1 VGVKLEDH
9 IAKLLKR
16 VDEWIAEQKE
26 TASLEKARVDDGKRP
41 EQKRAD
47 RAKRGNDKGFDGRP
61 EFSNFGDQRLDRV
74 SGINVNDRKDADSG
88 QSNKGKSLHIL
99 KELKSIKPN
108 LPKSEPIDKARVDE
122 GKTDY
127 QKQAARADRA
137 GSWEKENLGTAG
149 SGHSKIKE
157 ITHFLHNS
165 KLDQIK
171 RSPKPNFPAEPVEK
185 AIDMKQVKA
194 GIVAG
199 AMALAPHAKDSIKSI
214 PQKVTQTIQ
223 HINGQEK
230 LRNDAADRFG
240 IKDSNEWITDYS
252 YNTISGKHEVHSH
265 YDRVP
270 KSKKVTNEH
279 VNQFKKEKGL
289 DISQIKAANTE
300 PVDKSIEDQ
309 MFYEKHKKQI
319 HQEGKARRAAIE
331 QKKSTPSLVEKLSS
345 WINKPKAQPSQ
356 PQAPAE
362 QKPDKLAA
370 SEKTPIV
377 MTAKQAVDEHKELVH
392 VLKTPSHKDDLKE
405 AKEQG
410 VELKEYKQK
419 LDKSATVKK
428 PHNLDLTHV
437 ATVETPKELHPFISG
452 GHPVPYDHP
461 HRELAAKFVT
471 DVWRKNKPE
480 GKRMSEK
487 LLGIG
492 ENGKVNP
499 AAKQGYSTVKAEKK
513 DYAAPTPADISAP
526 AIINERRT
534 MTGRNYI
541 SGPDIISGY
550 PSTVGESGQPK
561 DKDMKKSE
569 LAKSLKKLFGKEL
582 DKAQNSDPS
591 TRFKNETGVNKQV
604 HSGSTGISGQGYT
617 VRGAKATVSSEGNK
631 GQEFRQ
637 PQGGPNFDRGL
648 ARDKAKSVLSD
659 LKAMPKPNLP
669 KSEKSLEKLDPMSHQ
684 PGTMLDKSSPEY
696 LYKMKTFG
704 DGLKKYCSSKMEKA
718 NNFEAKSGLKGQ
730 DVALKMVRA
739 TNPNSG
745 PKGVHQARP
754 DKQGKSTAGI
764 EAVNSK
770 KLGDMAS
777 KMTTP
782 VSSKRDTQSASMAM
796 GNASKLGHKKVLTEL
811 KAMPKPN
818 LPKSEAPIA
827 KSDSSLKKNSKF
839 KELEAKLNA
848 IMPSKPVNPEI
859 QAAAKAK
866 VAAGMQAKAKHD
878 QMEKDRTTQQIS
890 EQKLKQDLLLPEN
903 IKLDRPKYL
912 TLQQGHEAILN
923 GKPNP
928 MQEAGKNK
936 PQHLDDI
943 KLLNNY
949 HGKNIITG
957 VHDQPVKSWGNETY
971 LMHPDGKLDFQH
983 AEYDTSDARK

>member
-1 VGVKLEDH
+1 MGVKLEDH

-26 TASLEKARVDDGKRP
+26 TAGLE
-41 EQKRAD
+41 
-47 RAKRGNDKGFDGRP
+47 
-61 EFSNFGDQRLDRV
+61 
-74 SGINVNDRKDADSG
+74 
-88 QSNKGKSLHIL
+88 
-99 KELKSIKPN
+99 
-108 LPKSEPIDKARVDE
+108 KARVDE

-149 SGHSKIKE
+149 SGHSKTKE

-171 RSPKPNFPAEPVEK
+171 RSPKPNFPAEPV
-185 AIDMKQVKA
+185 
-194 GIVAG
+194 
-199 AMALAPHAKDSIKSI
+199 
-214 PQKVTQTIQ
+214 
-223 HINGQEK
+223 
-230 LRNDAADRFG
+230 
-240 IKDSNEWITDYS
+240 
-252 YNTISGKHEVHSH
+252 
-265 YDRVP
+265 
-270 KSKKVTNEH
+270 
-279 VNQFKKEKGL
+279 
-289 DISQIKAANTE
+289 
-300 PVDKSIEDQ
+300 DKSIEDQ
-309 MFYEKHKKQI
+309 MFYEKHKKQV

-331 QKKSTPSLVEKLSS
+331 QKKSAPSLVEKLSS
-345 WINKPKAQPSQ
+345 WVNKPKAQPSQ
-356 PQAPAE
+356 PQAPVE

-377 MTAKQAVDEHKELVH
+377 MTAKQAVKEHKELVH

-410 VELKEYKQK
+410 KELKEYKGK
-419 LDKSATVKK
+419 LDKSANSSGLKSS
-428 PHNLDLTHV
+428 LDLNHV
-437 ATVETPKELHPFISG
+437 ASVPTPKELHPFISSG
-452 GHPVPYDHP
+452 ATIPYNHP

-480 GKRMSEK
+480 GMRMSSK
-487 LLGIG
+487 LLGVDEHG
-492 ENGKVNP
+492 QKT
-499 AAKQGYSTVKAEKK
+499 TVKAEKK
-513 DYAAPTPADISAP
+513 DYAAPTPADVSAP

-534 MTGRNYI
+534 NTGRRYI

-550 PSTVGESGQPK
+550 PSSVGESGQPK

-569 LAKSLKKLFGKEL
+569 LVKSLKKLFGKEL
-582 DKAQNSDPS
+582 EKAQSEPNLPSGVKNLDPRLTHQRAARESNEKTLHQKGVHIPRPDSGITTERANNFSISRQKDKHKNVLSNLKAMPKPNLPKSEPIEKARVDEGKRPEQKRAARANRGNDKAFDGRPEFSNFGDQRLDRVSGINVND
-591 TRFKNETGVNKQV
+591 RKNAD
-604 HSGSTGISGQGYT
+604 SGQ
-617 VRGAKATVSSEGNK
+617 SNK
-631 GQEFRQ
+631 H
-637 PQGGPNFDRGL
+637 
-648 ARDKAKSVLSD
+648 KSLHILKE

-669 KSEKSLEKLDPMSHQ
+669 KSEKSLEKLDPTTHQ

-696 LYKMKTFG
+696 LYKMKTFC

-739 TNPNSG
+739 ANPNSG
-745 PKGVHQARP
+745 PKGVHKPFGGKDTSIMGQANRGNWSAGDP
-754 DKQGKSTAGI
+754 KSNNLQAKK
-764 EAVNSK
+764 EAVNVLGQMSK
-770 KLGDMAS
+770 
-777 KMTTP
+777 
-782 VSSKRDTQSASMAM
+782 
-796 GNASKLGHKKVLTEL
+796 
-811 KAMPKPN
+811 MPKPN
-818 LPKSEAPIA
+818 LPKSEASIA

-878 QMEKDRTTQQIS
+878 QMQKDKTTQHLS

-903 IKLDRPKYL
+903 LKLDRPKYL

-943 KLLNNY
+943 KKLNAY

>member
-1 VGVKLEDH
+1 MGVKLEDH

-26 TASLEKARVDDGKRP
+26 TASLE
-41 EQKRAD
+41 
-47 RAKRGNDKGFDGRP
+47 
-61 EFSNFGDQRLDRV
+61 
-74 SGINVNDRKDADSG
+74 
-88 QSNKGKSLHIL
+88 
-99 KELKSIKPN
+99 
-108 LPKSEPIDKARVDE
+108 KARVDE

-171 RSPKPNFPAEPVEK
+171 RSPKPNFPAEPV
-185 AIDMKQVKA
+185 
-194 GIVAG
+194 
-199 AMALAPHAKDSIKSI
+199 
-214 PQKVTQTIQ
+214 
-223 HINGQEK
+223 
-230 LRNDAADRFG
+230 
-240 IKDSNEWITDYS
+240 
-252 YNTISGKHEVHSH
+252 
-265 YDRVP
+265 
-270 KSKKVTNEH
+270 
-279 VNQFKKEKGL
+279 
-289 DISQIKAANTE
+289 
-300 PVDKSIEDQ
+300 DKSIEDQ

-319 HQEGKARRAAIE
+319 HQEGKARRAAME
-331 QKKSTPSLVEKLSS
+331 AKPKNSSLAEKLSS
-345 WINKPKAQPSQ
+345 WINKPKAVAA
-356 PQAPAE
+356 PQAPVE
-362 QKPDKLAA
+362 QPAAPTKLAA
-370 SEKTPIV
+370 SEKTPVV
-377 MTAKQAVDEHKELVH
+377 MTAKQAVKEHKELVH

-410 VELKEYKQK
+410 AELKEYKQK

-513 DYAAPTPADISAP
+513 DYAAPTPADVSAP

-550 PSTVGESGQPK
+550 PSAVGMSGEPK

-582 DKAQNSDPS
+582 DKAQEKGVHPVISARTKQGAATASERQDSKEPSLAGLMVDRSKNAKDPLK
-591 TRFKNETGVNKQV
+591 TIAGAQAKNIHQ
-604 HSGSTGISGQGYT
+604 
-617 VRGAKATVSSEGNK
+617 
-631 GQEFRQ
+631 
-637 PQGGPNFDRGL
+637 
-648 ARDKAKSVLSD
+648 SVLTD

-669 KSEKSLEKLDPMSHQ
+669 KSEKSLEKLDPVSHQ
-684 PGTMLDKSSPEY
+684 PGTMLDKASPEY

-704 DGLKKYCSSKMEKA
+704 DGLKKYCSSKIEKA
-718 NNFEAKSGLKGQ
+718 NAFETKAGLKGQ
-730 DVALKMVRA
+730 DTALKMVRA

-745 PKGVHQARP
+745 PKGVHQPHFMAGKKTGTSDVGARMMSGVKP
-754 DKQGKSTAGI
+754 
-764 EAVNSK
+764 SK
-770 KLGDMAS
+770 ATKEH
-777 KMTTP
+777 
-782 VSSKRDTQSASMAM
+782 AM
-796 GNASKLGHKKVLTEL
+796 KEHKNVLTDL

-866 VAAGMQAKAKHD
+866 VAAGMQARVKHD
-878 QMEKDRTTQQIS
+878 QMQKDRSEKLAS

-936 PQHLDDI
+936 PQHLDDV
-943 KLLNNY
+943 KLLNSY